1 VRKLRKSRRK
11 ANQNSGNSN
20 WVVVDCPPEPEPF
33 TPDWFALNFLAEWTP
48 EDLTAAIERGVH
60 PEDLTAAIERG
71 VQVDFSMFA
80 GYIED
85 MAIKKILEW
94 FKTYRPDL
102 YGVLSAPEGVEWL
115 RRQIKRILRS
125 G

>member
-33 TPDWFALNFLAEWTP
+33 TPDWFALNFLAEWT
-48 EDLTAAIERGVH
+48 